1 MTVMRRGLAFIVPAA
16 LAMPLSHEQ
25 TKALASHSQV
35 ALQHC
40 EGAILPLARAKA
52 RAAAAAK
59 EQVQLDAHE
68 VMYDPSAYPGA
79 PRRRTHARH
88 ARGSG
93 ARGPNARLE
102 GEESRS
108 A

>member
-1 MTVMRRGLAFIVPAA
+1 MTVMRRGLAFFVPAA
-16 LAMPLSHEQ
+16 LALPLSHEQ
-25 TKALASHSQV
+25 TKALAPGQV

-59 EQVQLDAHE
+59 NKVQLEAH
-68 VMYDPSAYPGA
+68 YDPSAYPGA

-88 ARGSG
+88 ARERG
-93 ARGPNARLE
+93 ARPQRA
-102 GEESRS
+102 
-108 A
+108 

>member
-52 RAAAAAK
+52 RAAADK
-59 EQVQLDAHE
+59 NKVHLESHE
-68 VMYDPSAYPGA
+68 GMYDPSAYPGA

-88 ARGSG
+88 ARERG
-93 ARGPNARLE
+93 ARPQRALRG
-102 GEESRS
+102 
-108 A
+108 